1 MVDSIDI
8 NKQSIYIFI
17 EMMCIL
23 ANLTFNLSMPIT
35 VREFKQ
41 NLKNKETKLSLL
53 IFKLNQYQNERVLF
67 SQGGRIPG
75 SVY

>member
-1 MVDSIDI
+1 
-8 NKQSIYIFI
+8 
-17 EMMCIL
+17 MMCIL

-41 NLKNKETKLSLL
+41 NLQNEETKLSLL
-53 IFKLNQYQNERVLF
+53 IFKLNQYQNGRVLF
-67 SQGGRIPG
+67 SLEGKIPG